1 MTKHVCM
8 SLLSVCL
15 LAVVLTG
22 CGKSAK
28 NRLVGRWQGRI
39 EFDDAKVDQKLQE
52 SANSPIQRAIVEKLI
67 KGFESGT
74 LDFELKSDG
83 SYTSTMKFGRV
94 TTDKYGKW
102 EVVEQNGNR
111 ATVRLTNHDGNVET
125 PTITFSDNDTFT
137 TDARGP
143 VSEIAAFRCKRVQE

>member
-1 MTKHVCM
+1 MW
-8 SLLSVCL
+8 LLSVCL

-52 SANSPIQRAIVEKLI
+52 SANSPIQRAIAEKMI
-67 KGFESGT
+67 KGFESST
-74 LDFELKSDG
+74 FDIELKKDG
-83 SYTSTMKFGRV
+83 SFTSTLKIGPM
-94 TTDKYGKW
+94 TTNGYGKW
-102 EVVEQNGNR
+102 EVVNQKGNR
-111 ATVRLTNHDGNVET
+111 ATIRLTDQDGKVQT

-137 TDARGP
+137 TDATGP
-143 VSEIAAFRCKRVQE
+143 VSEIAVFRCKRVQQ